1 MTDITQLKQAAEP
14 SGNAAAPVI
23 AVDHE
28 ALLSSNDPQLEANKR
43 FCYEM
48 YRTVLQAG
56 HADRVRDFIADD
68 YIQHN
73 PNAASGA
80 AALEEFVGN
89 SRPRR
94 EIEPTISL
102 PLVSIMAERDM
113 VTFVFVRREEGEGS
127 GHYYTSWFDTF
138 RLENGKIAEHWDPA
152 LQSPRCC
159 QSNRN
164 LSPIDEAL
172 PFQASG

>member
-1 MTDITQLKQAAEP
+1 MSAVTRLKKAAEAC
-14 SGNAAAPVI
+14 GDTAAPMI

-28 ALLSSNDPQLEANKR
+28 ALLASADPQLEANKR
-43 FCYEM
+43 FCYDM

-56 HADRVRDFIADD
+56 HAERVRDFIAAD

-80 AALEEFVGN
+80 AALEEFVRN

-94 EIEPTISL
+94 EIEPVIAL

-113 VTFVFVRREEGEGS
+113 VTFVFVRREEDESS
-127 GHYYTSWFDTF
+127 GQYFTSWFDTF

-152 LQSPRCC
+152 LKNPQMAR
-159 QSNRN
+159 
-164 LSPIDEAL
+164 IDPNSKRL
-172 PFQASG
+172 D

>member
-1 MTDITQLKQAAEP
+1 MSKITQLKPAAEAVD
-14 SGNAAAPVI
+14 GFAPPVV

-28 ALLSSNDPQLEANKR
+28 QLLASDDPRLEANKR

-56 HADRVRDFIADD
+56 RADRVRDFIADD

-80 AALEEFVGN
+80 AALEEFVRN
-89 SRPRR
+89 SRPER

-113 VTFVFVRREEGEGS
+113 VPLFFVRCEENEETGT
-127 GHYYTSWFDTF
+127 YCTNWFDIF
-138 RLENGKIAEHWDPA
+138 RLQNGKIAEHWDPA
-152 LQSPRCC
+152 LCTPQMAR
-159 QSNRN
+159 
-164 LSPIDEAL
+164 IDPNSKRLE
-172 PFQASG
+172 P